1 MQICDEL
8 FELRQHAGDIDAS
21 NKKSTASCFAWVT
34 LQALGKMDEYLK
46 AKFKHH
52 STTTGAFIRFL
63 TKQMVESSAAGCS
76 SKVNTLESSV
86 KTIKDKQSNF
96 STKAAMDKV
105 ENKLE
110 AVIKA
115 NQLKRKSEWLP
126 DTNVH
131 LCEEKSVI
139 LILYRNS

>member
-8 FELRQHAGDIDAS
+8 FELRQHAGGIDAS
-21 NKKSTASCFAWVT
+21 NKTSKASRFTWVT

-63 TKQMVESSAAGCS
+63 TKQMAESSAAGCS
-76 SKVNTLESSV
+76 SEVNALESSG

-96 STKAAMDKV
+96 STKAAIDKV
-105 ENKLE
+105 KSKLK

-115 NQLKRKSEWLP
+115 N
-126 DTNVH
+126 
-131 LCEEKSVI
+131 
-139 LILYRNS
+139 